1 MELYEI
7 RKALMSGKTIYDLP
21 LRVTYYARVSTG
33 KNEQKNSLINQDDY
47 YKNKILSIPKWTLV
61 QGYSDSGITGT
72 SIKKR
77 EDFNNMIQD
86 GMDDKYDLILT
97 KEVCRFARNTLDTLQ
112 FTRNLLA
119 RGKGIYFELDNINT
133 LEQEGELRLTLMA
146 SLAQDESRRISERVK
161 FGFNRAIEKGR
172 VLGSNV
178 IWGYEKD
185 NCKLKK
191 IDEEAEIVSR
201 IFELYST
208 GNIGIRRIGKKLAE
222 EGKLTR
228 KGDVFAYSTIKNILT
243 NPKYKGCY
251 CGKKTE
257 VIDFMSKERIEIPKE
272 EWITYKAEENIVPQ
286 IVNDDIWQK
295 CNEIMEKRSNKYTG
309 TGDRWNNQYQYSN
322 LLICTNDGKKFWR
335 RKHRPTAKEEFWIC
349 SEYAKNGLKNCNNHT
364 YIGTEELNSILS
376 EVFSELLEKK
386 SMILKEMLKANSRL
400 DKKDFKLE
408 KNIKILENAINEK
421 EKNKANLI
429 KLYTMNKITDDEFEK
444 IKNEYQDE
452 IMDYKSQLIQ
462 LKVNRDANE
471 TGKNQQKI
479 KKFFDFDTFEL
490 TKEFIHE
497 KIDRIYV
504 QGIEKNHVKLKINF
518 HLGLEMSEVDK
529 KSICLGL
536 IIYLTGTV
544 AKDKIETVKF
554 EMGKEPTD
562 VNIISEFD
570 ASEKQDGSI
579 IGYYTDKDNNGLYE
593 LTFVSEEVIYANESA
608 KSLFCNL
615 NNVKEFKF
623 YNFSTFKVKEFNYM
637 FYACFLVTDLDI
649 SSFDTSYAT
658 YINGMFCECRNLQT
672 IDLKNFDTSKVIDM
686 RDMFGDCYSL
696 SNINF
701 GEFDTSSVTDMWH
714 MFNGC
719 TNLEKLNLSG
729 FDTTNVTNMNCMF
742 YQCTSLTELDL
753 SFFDTK
759 NVTGMEYMFSKC
771 SNLKIIYVKELD
783 GSGNAGWSTA
793 SIKNSN
799 YMFLECEKIVGG
811 NGTTYNAEHIDATY
825 ARIDTDGA
833 PGYFTKKGQKPSEDV
848 PTEPY
853 LPTGFTKVEGTS
865 LANGY
870 TIQDSTGNQYV
881 WVEVPKTS
889 EVYPTAGL
897 NITGFSNDEY
907 AKIETDLHTYTKDY
921 RKSGWEDE
929 YYSDEATGL
938 TSEKYTAL
946 KQKML
951 KSVYKNGGFYVG
963 KYETGIESAPKTEGN
978 PNSEPTENPVIKQ
991 NAYPYNN
998 VTCSQAQ
1005 TLASKMESGN
1015 YTSSLMFGVQWDLV
1029 LKYLETKGTAQA
1041 DLKTNSTNWGNY
1053 CDNLW
1058 EITNKNSKY
1067 AIYTNY
1073 KLGDWTSGAYG
1084 KKDSNK
1090 SVLLSTGASETFS
1103 KQGIY
1108 DLAGN
1113 VWEWTLEYTANSSY
1127 PCAIRGGSYN
1137 NDGSIFPAA
1146 SRNNGDTTFYND
1158 GFGFRLS
1165 LY

>member
-1 MELYEI
+1 MKFAKRKNMTLLFLLFMSMILMGIGYASIQSVTGEI
-7 RKALMSGKTIYDLP
+7 
-21 LRVTYYARVSTG
+21 TG
-33 KNEQKNSLINQDDY
+33 KASSKMQNGVFITNVEYVSDVDA
-47 YKNKILSIPKWTLV
+47 NK
-61 QGYSDSGITGT
+61 DS
-72 SIKKR
+72 S
-77 EDFNNMIQD
+77 
-86 GMDDKYDLILT
+86 
-97 KEVCRFARNTLDTLQ
+97 
-112 FTRNLLA
+112 
-119 RGKGIYFELDNINT
+119 
-133 LEQEGELRLTLMA
+133 
-146 SLAQDESRRISERVK
+146 
-161 FGFNRAIEKGR
+161 
-172 VLGSNV
+172 
-178 IWGYEKD
+178 
-185 NCKLKK
+185 K
-191 IDEEAEIVSR
+191 I
-201 IFELYST
+201 ELYSGTMMKSTVKLSSTNINSQIKYKVTVYNNSEERQPFT
-208 GNIGIRRIGKKLAE
+208 GVRHGDEYYDNNDIIFEVNGFKPGQTIEPKETKDIIITFKYKNNIPENTVLKSYLNFKMSNPNRMVIAE
-222 EGKLTR
+222 EG
-228 KGDVFAYSTIKNILT
+228 DASTN
-243 NPKYKGCY
+243 
-251 CGKKTE
+251 
-257 VIDFMSKERIEIPKE
+257 
-272 EWITYKAEENIVPQ
+272 
-286 IVNDDIWQK
+286 
-295 CNEIMEKRSNKYTG
+295 
-309 TGDRWNNQYQYSN
+309 
-322 LLICTNDGKKFWR
+322 
-335 RKHRPTAKEEFWIC
+335 
-349 SEYAKNGLKNCNNHT
+349 
-364 YIGTEELNSILS
+364 
-376 EVFSELLEKK
+376 
-386 SMILKEMLKANSRL
+386 
-400 DKKDFKLE
+400 
-408 KNIKILENAINEK
+408 
-421 EKNKANLI
+421 
-429 KLYTMNKITDDEFEK
+429 
-444 IKNEYQDE
+444 
-452 IMDYKSQLIQ
+452 
-462 LKVNRDANE
+462 
-471 TGKNQQKI
+471 
-479 KKFFDFDTFEL
+479 
-490 TKEFIHE
+490 
-497 KIDRIYV
+497 
-504 QGIEKNHVKLKINF
+504 
-518 HLGLEMSEVDK
+518 
-529 KSICLGL
+529 
-536 IIYLTGTV
+536 YLTGTV

-562 VNIISEFD
+562 VNIISKFD

-593 LTFVSEEVIYANESA
+593 LTFVSEEVIYANENA
-608 KSLFCNL
+608 KDLFWKL

-623 YNFSTFKVKEFNYM
+623 YNFSTFKVKKFNYM

-649 SSFDTSYAT
+649 SSFDTSCAT
-658 YINGMFCECRNLQT
+658 EIIGMFCGCRNLKT
-672 IDLKNFDTSKVIDM
+672 IDLKNFETSNVMDM
-686 RDMFGDCYSL
+686 NDMFGNCHSL

-701 GEFDTSSVTDMWH
+701 GEFDTSSVTNMWH
-714 MFNGC
+714 MFCSCG
-719 TNLEKLNLSG
+719 NLEKLNLSG
-729 FDTTNVTNMNCMF
+729 FDTKNVQSMQSMFDGCSSLKQLNILNFDTANVNNMNYMF

-753 SFFDTK
+753 SSFDTK
-759 NVTGMEYMFSKC
+759 NVTNMKGMFSNC
-771 SNLKIIYVKELD
+771 SNLKTIYVKELD

-799 YMFLECEKIVGG
+799 DMFLECEKIVGG

-865 LANGY
+865 LSNGY

-881 WVEVPKTS
+881 WIEVPKTS

-897 NITGFSNDEY
+897 NIKDFTTEEY
-907 AKIETDLHTYTKDY
+907 TAIETDLHTYTNDY
-921 RKSGWEDE
+921 RNGTSYKDE
-929 YYSDEATGL
+929 YYSDAATGL
-938 TSEKYTAL
+938 TSGEYTDL

-951 KSVYKNGGFYVG
+951 KSVYQNGGFYVA
-963 KYETGIESAPKTEGN
+963 KYETGIEDAPKTSG
-978 PNSEPTENPVIKQ
+978 SSSTAPTEMPVIKQ

-1005 TLASKMESGN
+1005 TLANSMESGN

>member
-1 MELYEI
+1 MKFAKRKNMTLLFLLFMSMILMGIGYASIQSVTGEI
-7 RKALMSGKTIYDLP
+7 
-21 LRVTYYARVSTG
+21 TG
-33 KNEQKNSLINQDDY
+33 KASSK
-47 YKNKILSIPKWTLV
+47 
-61 QGYSDSGITGT
+61 
-72 SIKKR
+72 
-77 EDFNNMIQD
+77 MQD
-86 GMDDKYDLILT
+86 GVFIT
-97 KEVCRFARNTLDTLQ
+97 
-112 FTRNLLA
+112 
-119 RGKGIYFELDNINT
+119 
-133 LEQEGELRLTLMA
+133 
-146 SLAQDESRRISERVK
+146 
-161 FGFNRAIEKGR
+161 
-172 VLGSNV
+172 NV
-178 IWGYEKD
+178 EYVSDVDANKD
-185 NCKLKK
+185 SSK
-191 IDEEAEIVSR
+191 I
-201 IFELYST
+201 ELYSGT
-208 GNIGIRRIGKKLAE
+208 MMKSTVKLSSTNINSQI
-222 EGKLTR
+222 
-228 KGDVFAYSTIKNILT
+228 
-243 NPKYKGCY
+243 KYKVTVYNNSEERQPFTGVRHGDEY
-251 CGKKTE
+251 YDNNDIIFE
-257 VIDFMSKERIEIPKE
+257 VNGFKPGQTIEPKE
-272 EWITYKAEENIVPQ
+272 TKDIIITFKYKNNIPENTVLKSYL
-286 IVNDDIWQK
+286 NFK
-295 CNEIMEKRSNKYTG
+295 MSNPNRMVTADG
-309 TGDRWNNQYQYSN
+309 GDAS
-322 LLICTNDGKKFWR
+322 TN
-335 RKHRPTAKEEFWIC
+335 
-349 SEYAKNGLKNCNNHT
+349 
-364 YIGTEELNSILS
+364 
-376 EVFSELLEKK
+376 
-386 SMILKEMLKANSRL
+386 
-400 DKKDFKLE
+400 
-408 KNIKILENAINEK
+408 
-421 EKNKANLI
+421 
-429 KLYTMNKITDDEFEK
+429 
-444 IKNEYQDE
+444 
-452 IMDYKSQLIQ
+452 
-462 LKVNRDANE
+462 
-471 TGKNQQKI
+471 
-479 KKFFDFDTFEL
+479 
-490 TKEFIHE
+490 
-497 KIDRIYV
+497 
-504 QGIEKNHVKLKINF
+504 
-518 HLGLEMSEVDK
+518 
-529 KSICLGL
+529 
-536 IIYLTGTV
+536 YLTGTV

-608 KSLFCNL
+608 KLLFWNL

-729 FDTTNVTNMNCMF
+729 FDTTNVTNMKCMF
-742 YQCTSLTELDL
+742 YHCTSLTELDL

-759 NVTGMEYMFSKC
+759 NVTDMEYMFSNC

-865 LANGY
+865 LSNGY

-907 AKIETDLHTYTKDY
+907 AKIETDLHTYTNDY
-921 RKSGWEDE
+921 RDGTSYKDE
-929 YYSDEATGL
+929 YYSDAVTGL
-938 TSEKYTAL
+938 TSAQYIEL

-951 KSVYKNGGFYVG
+951 KSVYQNGGFYVG
-963 KYETGIESAPKTEGN
+963 KYETGIEDSPKKSYT
-978 PNSEPTENPVIKQ
+978 SELTQTPVIKQ
-991 NAYPYNN
+991 NAYPYNY

-1005 TLASKMESGN
+1005 TLANSMESGSH
-1015 YTSSLMFGVQWDLV
+1015 TSSLMFGVQWDLV

-1041 DLKTNSTNWGNY
+1041 DLKTDSTNWGNY
-1053 CDNLW
+1053 KNNLW
-1058 EITNKNSKY
+1058 EITNANLKY
-1067 AIYTNY
+1067 STNY
-1073 KLGDWTSGAYG
+1073 GSEWTNGAYG

-1108 DLAGN
+1108 DIAGN
-1113 VWEWTLEYTANSSY
+1113 VWEWTLEYTSDTSN
-1127 PCAIRGGSYN
+1127 PCASRGSSCSHHGGNSPARCR
-1137 NDGSIFPAA
+1137 DGNSTG
-1146 SRNNGDTTFYND
+1146 RYRYGV
-1158 GFGFRLS
+1158 GFRVA

>member
-1 MELYEI
+1 MKFAKRKNMTLLFLLFMSMILMGIGYASIQSVTGEI
-7 RKALMSGKTIYDLP
+7 
-21 LRVTYYARVSTG
+21 TG
-33 KNEQKNSLINQDDY
+33 KASSK
-47 YKNKILSIPKWTLV
+47 
-61 QGYSDSGITGT
+61 
-72 SIKKR
+72 
-77 EDFNNMIQD
+77 MQD
-86 GMDDKYDLILT
+86 GVFIT
-97 KEVCRFARNTLDTLQ
+97 
-112 FTRNLLA
+112 
-119 RGKGIYFELDNINT
+119 
-133 LEQEGELRLTLMA
+133 
-146 SLAQDESRRISERVK
+146 
-161 FGFNRAIEKGR
+161 
-172 VLGSNV
+172 NV
-178 IWGYEKD
+178 EYVSDVDANKD
-185 NCKLKK
+185 SSK
-191 IDEEAEIVSR
+191 I
-201 IFELYST
+201 ELYSGT
-208 GNIGIRRIGKKLAE
+208 MMKSTVKLSSTNINSQI
-222 EGKLTR
+222 
-228 KGDVFAYSTIKNILT
+228 
-243 NPKYKGCY
+243 KYKVTVYNNSEERQPFTGVRHGDEY
-251 CGKKTE
+251 YDNNDIIFE
-257 VIDFMSKERIEIPKE
+257 VNGFKPGQTIEPKE
-272 EWITYKAEENIVPQ
+272 TKDIIITFKYKNNIPENTVLKSYL
-286 IVNDDIWQK
+286 NFK
-295 CNEIMEKRSNKYTG
+295 MSNPNRMVTADG
-309 TGDRWNNQYQYSN
+309 GDAS
-322 LLICTNDGKKFWR
+322 TN
-335 RKHRPTAKEEFWIC
+335 
-349 SEYAKNGLKNCNNHT
+349 
-364 YIGTEELNSILS
+364 
-376 EVFSELLEKK
+376 
-386 SMILKEMLKANSRL
+386 
-400 DKKDFKLE
+400 
-408 KNIKILENAINEK
+408 
-421 EKNKANLI
+421 
-429 KLYTMNKITDDEFEK
+429 
-444 IKNEYQDE
+444 
-452 IMDYKSQLIQ
+452 
-462 LKVNRDANE
+462 
-471 TGKNQQKI
+471 
-479 KKFFDFDTFEL
+479 
-490 TKEFIHE
+490 
-497 KIDRIYV
+497 
-504 QGIEKNHVKLKINF
+504 
-518 HLGLEMSEVDK
+518 
-529 KSICLGL
+529 
-536 IIYLTGTV
+536 YLTGTV

-593 LTFVSEEVIYANESA
+593 LTFMSEEVIYANESA
-608 KSLFCNL
+608 EGLFGNL

-729 FDTTNVTNMNCMF
+729 FDTTNVTNMKCMF

-759 NVTGMEYMFSKC
+759 NVTDMEYMFSKC

-907 AKIETDLHTYTKDY
+907 AKIETDLHTYTNDY
-921 RKSGWEDE
+921 RDGTSYKDE
-929 YYSDEATGL
+929 YYSDAVTGL
-938 TSEKYTAL
+938 TSAQYIEL

-951 KSVYKNGGFYVG
+951 KSVYQNGGFYVG
-963 KYETGIESAPKTEGN
+963 KYETGIEDAPKTSG
-978 PNSEPTENPVIKQ
+978 SSSTAPTEMPVIKQ

-1005 TLASKMESGN
+1005 TLASNMESGN

-1053 CDNLW
+1053 YNNSW
-1058 EITNKNSKY
+1058 NITNENSKY
-1067 AIYTNY
+1067 APNG
-1073 KLGDWTSGAYG
+1073 LGWTSGAYG

-1113 VWEWTLEYTANSSY
+1113 VWEWTLEYTASSSF
-1127 PCAIRGGSYN
+1127 PCATRGGVYDYN
-1137 NDGSIFPAA
+1137 GSNYPAA
-1146 SRNNGDTTFYND
+1146 YRNDNGTAYCNIYI
-1158 GFGFRLS
+1158 GFRLS

>member
-1 MELYEI
+1 MKFAKRKNMTLLFLLFMSMILMGIGYASIQSVTGEI
-7 RKALMSGKTIYDLP
+7 
-21 LRVTYYARVSTG
+21 TG
-33 KNEQKNSLINQDDY
+33 KASSK
-47 YKNKILSIPKWTLV
+47 
-61 QGYSDSGITGT
+61 
-72 SIKKR
+72 
-77 EDFNNMIQD
+77 MQD
-86 GMDDKYDLILT
+86 GVFIT
-97 KEVCRFARNTLDTLQ
+97 
-112 FTRNLLA
+112 
-119 RGKGIYFELDNINT
+119 
-133 LEQEGELRLTLMA
+133 
-146 SLAQDESRRISERVK
+146 
-161 FGFNRAIEKGR
+161 
-172 VLGSNV
+172 NV
-178 IWGYEKD
+178 EYVSDVDANKD
-185 NCKLKK
+185 SSK
-191 IDEEAEIVSR
+191 I
-201 IFELYST
+201 ELYSGT
-208 GNIGIRRIGKKLAE
+208 MMKSTVKLSSTNINSQI
-222 EGKLTR
+222 
-228 KGDVFAYSTIKNILT
+228 
-243 NPKYKGCY
+243 KYKVTVYNNSEERQPFTGVRHGDEY
-251 CGKKTE
+251 YDNNDIIFE
-257 VIDFMSKERIEIPKE
+257 VNGFKPGQTIEPKE
-272 EWITYKAEENIVPQ
+272 TKDIIITFKYKNNIPENTVLKSYL
-286 IVNDDIWQK
+286 NFK
-295 CNEIMEKRSNKYTG
+295 MSNPNRMVTADG
-309 TGDRWNNQYQYSN
+309 GDAS
-322 LLICTNDGKKFWR
+322 TN
-335 RKHRPTAKEEFWIC
+335 
-349 SEYAKNGLKNCNNHT
+349 
-364 YIGTEELNSILS
+364 
-376 EVFSELLEKK
+376 
-386 SMILKEMLKANSRL
+386 
-400 DKKDFKLE
+400 
-408 KNIKILENAINEK
+408 
-421 EKNKANLI
+421 
-429 KLYTMNKITDDEFEK
+429 
-444 IKNEYQDE
+444 
-452 IMDYKSQLIQ
+452 
-462 LKVNRDANE
+462 
-471 TGKNQQKI
+471 
-479 KKFFDFDTFEL
+479 
-490 TKEFIHE
+490 
-497 KIDRIYV
+497 
-504 QGIEKNHVKLKINF
+504 
-518 HLGLEMSEVDK
+518 
-529 KSICLGL
+529 
-536 IIYLTGTV
+536 YLTGTV

-593 LTFVSEEVIYANESA
+593 LTFMSEEVIYANESA
-608 KSLFCNL
+608 EGLFGNL

-672 IDLKNFDTSKVIDM
+672 IDLKNFDTSKVINM

-729 FDTTNVTNMNCMF
+729 FDTTNVTNMKCMF

-759 NVTGMEYMFSKC
+759 NVTDMEYMFSKC

-907 AKIETDLHTYTKDY
+907 AKIETDLHTYTNDY
-921 RKSGWEDE
+921 RDGTSYKDE
-929 YYSDEATGL
+929 YYSDAVTGL
-938 TSEKYTAL
+938 TSAQYIEL

-951 KSVYKNGGFYVG
+951 KSVYQNGGFYVG
-963 KYETGIESAPKTEGN
+963 KYETGIEDAPKTSG
-978 PNSEPTENPVIKQ
+978 SSSTAPTEMPVIKQ

-1005 TLASKMESGN
+1005 TLASNMESGN

-1041 DLKTNSTNWGNY
+1041 DLKTDSASIGNY
-1053 CDNLW
+1053 YDNLW
-1058 EITNKNSKY
+1058 EITNENSKY
-1067 AIYTNY
+1067 APN
-1073 KLGDWTSGAYG
+1073 GSGWTSGARG
-1084 KKDSNK
+1084 KKESK
-1090 SVLLSTGASETFS
+1090 TGILLSTGASETFS

-1113 VWEWTLEYTANSSY
+1113 VWEWTLEYTSDTSN
-1127 PCAIRGGSYN
+1127 PCASRGSSCSHHGGNSPARCR
-1137 NDGSIFPAA
+1137 DGNSTG
-1146 SRNNGDTTFYND
+1146 RYRYGV
-1158 GFGFRLS
+1158 GFRVA

>member
-1 MELYEI
+1 MKFAKRKNMTLLFLLFMSMILMGIGYASIQSVTGEI
-7 RKALMSGKTIYDLP
+7 
-21 LRVTYYARVSTG
+21 TG
-33 KNEQKNSLINQDDY
+33 KASSK
-47 YKNKILSIPKWTLV
+47 
-61 QGYSDSGITGT
+61 
-72 SIKKR
+72 
-77 EDFNNMIQD
+77 MQD
-86 GMDDKYDLILT
+86 GVFIT
-97 KEVCRFARNTLDTLQ
+97 
-112 FTRNLLA
+112 
-119 RGKGIYFELDNINT
+119 
-133 LEQEGELRLTLMA
+133 
-146 SLAQDESRRISERVK
+146 
-161 FGFNRAIEKGR
+161 
-172 VLGSNV
+172 NV
-178 IWGYEKD
+178 EYVSDVDANKD
-185 NCKLKK
+185 SSK
-191 IDEEAEIVSR
+191 I
-201 IFELYST
+201 ELYSGT
-208 GNIGIRRIGKKLAE
+208 MMKSTVKLSSTNINSQI
-222 EGKLTR
+222 
-228 KGDVFAYSTIKNILT
+228 
-243 NPKYKGCY
+243 KYKVTVYNNSEERQPFTGVRHGDEY
-251 CGKKTE
+251 YDNNDIIFE
-257 VIDFMSKERIEIPKE
+257 VNGFKPGQTIEPKE
-272 EWITYKAEENIVPQ
+272 TKDIIITFKYKNNIPENTVLKSYL
-286 IVNDDIWQK
+286 NFK
-295 CNEIMEKRSNKYTG
+295 MSNPNRMVTADG
-309 TGDRWNNQYQYSN
+309 GDAS
-322 LLICTNDGKKFWR
+322 TN
-335 RKHRPTAKEEFWIC
+335 
-349 SEYAKNGLKNCNNHT
+349 
-364 YIGTEELNSILS
+364 
-376 EVFSELLEKK
+376 
-386 SMILKEMLKANSRL
+386 
-400 DKKDFKLE
+400 
-408 KNIKILENAINEK
+408 
-421 EKNKANLI
+421 
-429 KLYTMNKITDDEFEK
+429 
-444 IKNEYQDE
+444 
-452 IMDYKSQLIQ
+452 
-462 LKVNRDANE
+462 
-471 TGKNQQKI
+471 
-479 KKFFDFDTFEL
+479 
-490 TKEFIHE
+490 
-497 KIDRIYV
+497 
-504 QGIEKNHVKLKINF
+504 
-518 HLGLEMSEVDK
+518 
-529 KSICLGL
+529 
-536 IIYLTGTV
+536 YLTGTV

-608 KSLFCNL
+608 KLLFWNL

-729 FDTTNVTNMNCMF
+729 FDTTNVTNMKCMF
-742 YQCTSLTELDL
+742 YHCTSLTELDL

-759 NVTGMEYMFSKC
+759 NVTDMEYMFSKC

-865 LANGY
+865 LSNGY

-907 AKIETDLHTYTKDY
+907 AKIETDLHTYTNDY
-921 RKSGWEDE
+921 RDGTSYKDE
-929 YYSDEATGL
+929 YYSDAVTGL
-938 TSEKYTAL
+938 TSAQYIEL

-951 KSVYKNGGFYVG
+951 KSVYQNGGFYVG
-963 KYETGIESAPKTEGN
+963 KYETGIEDSPKKSYT
-978 PNSEPTENPVIKQ
+978 SELTQTPVIKQ
-991 NAYPYNN
+991 NAYPYNY

-1005 TLASKMESGN
+1005 TLANSMESGSH
-1015 YTSSLMFGVQWDLV
+1015 TSSLMFGVQWDLV

-1041 DLKTNSTNWGNY
+1041 DLKTDSTSIGNY
-1053 CDNLW
+1053 YDNLW
-1058 EITNKNSKY
+1058 EITNENSKY
-1067 AIYTNY
+1067 APN
-1073 KLGDWTSGAYG
+1073 GSGWTSGAYG

-1108 DLAGN
+1108 DIAGN
-1113 VWEWTLEYTANSSY
+1113 VWEWTLEYTSDTSN
-1127 PCAIRGGSYN
+1127 PCASRGSSCSHHGGNSPARCR
-1137 NDGSIFPAA
+1137 DGNSTG
-1146 SRNNGDTTFYND
+1146 RYRYGV
-1158 GFGFRLS
+1158 GFRVA

>member
-1 MELYEI
+1 MKFAKRKNMTLLFLLFMSMILMGIGYASIQSVTGEI
-7 RKALMSGKTIYDLP
+7 
-21 LRVTYYARVSTG
+21 TG
-33 KNEQKNSLINQDDY
+33 KASSK
-47 YKNKILSIPKWTLV
+47 
-61 QGYSDSGITGT
+61 
-72 SIKKR
+72 
-77 EDFNNMIQD
+77 MQD
-86 GMDDKYDLILT
+86 GVFIT
-97 KEVCRFARNTLDTLQ
+97 
-112 FTRNLLA
+112 
-119 RGKGIYFELDNINT
+119 
-133 LEQEGELRLTLMA
+133 
-146 SLAQDESRRISERVK
+146 
-161 FGFNRAIEKGR
+161 
-172 VLGSNV
+172 NV
-178 IWGYEKD
+178 EYVSDVDANKD
-185 NCKLKK
+185 SSK
-191 IDEEAEIVSR
+191 I
-201 IFELYST
+201 ELYSGT
-208 GNIGIRRIGKKLAE
+208 MMKSTVKLSSTNINSQI
-222 EGKLTR
+222 
-228 KGDVFAYSTIKNILT
+228 
-243 NPKYKGCY
+243 KYKVTVYNNSEERQPFTGVRHGDEY
-251 CGKKTE
+251 YDNNDIIFE
-257 VIDFMSKERIEIPKE
+257 VNGFKPGQTIEPKE
-272 EWITYKAEENIVPQ
+272 TKDIIITFKYKNNIPENTVLKSYL
-286 IVNDDIWQK
+286 NFK
-295 CNEIMEKRSNKYTG
+295 MSNPNRMVTADYW
-309 TGDRWNNQYQYSN
+309 DAS
-322 LLICTNDGKKFWR
+322 TN
-335 RKHRPTAKEEFWIC
+335 
-349 SEYAKNGLKNCNNHT
+349 
-364 YIGTEELNSILS
+364 
-376 EVFSELLEKK
+376 
-386 SMILKEMLKANSRL
+386 
-400 DKKDFKLE
+400 
-408 KNIKILENAINEK
+408 
-421 EKNKANLI
+421 
-429 KLYTMNKITDDEFEK
+429 
-444 IKNEYQDE
+444 
-452 IMDYKSQLIQ
+452 
-462 LKVNRDANE
+462 
-471 TGKNQQKI
+471 
-479 KKFFDFDTFEL
+479 
-490 TKEFIHE
+490 
-497 KIDRIYV
+497 
-504 QGIEKNHVKLKINF
+504 
-518 HLGLEMSEVDK
+518 
-529 KSICLGL
+529 
-536 IIYLTGTV
+536 YLTGTV
-544 AKDKIETVKF
+544 TKDKIETVKF

-562 VNIISEFD
+562 VNIISKFD

-759 NVTGMEYMFSKC
+759 NVTDMEYMFSKC

-907 AKIETDLHTYTKDY
+907 AKIETDLHTYTNDY
-921 RKSGWEDE
+921 RDGTSYKDE
-929 YYSDEATGL
+929 YYSDAVTGL
-938 TSEKYTAL
+938 TSAQYIEL

-951 KSVYKNGGFYVG
+951 KSVYQNGGFYVG
-963 KYETGIESAPKTEGN
+963 KYETGIEDAPKTSG
-978 PNSEPTENPVIKQ
+978 SSSTAPTEMPVIKQ

-1005 TLASKMESGN
+1005 TLASNMESGN

-1041 DLKTNSTNWGNY
+1041 DLKTDSASIGNY
-1053 CDNLW
+1053 YDNLW
-1058 EITNKNSKY
+1058 EITNENSKY
-1067 AIYTNY
+1067 APN
-1073 KLGDWTSGAYG
+1073 GSGWTSGARG
-1084 KKDSNK
+1084 KKELNTSI
-1090 SVLLSTGASETFS
+1090 LLSTGASETFS

-1108 DLAGN
+1108 DIAGN
-1113 VWEWTLEYTANSSY
+1113 VSEWTLEYTSNSYY
-1127 PCAIRGGSYN
+1127 PCANRGGVYS
-1137 NDGSIFPAA
+1137 
-1146 SRNNGDTTFYND
+1146 NNGDVYPAADRDNGTTTFY
-1158 GFGFRLS
+1158 GTIIGFRVS
-1165 LY
+1165 LF

>member
-1 MELYEI
+1 MKFAKRKNMTLLFLLFMSMILMGIGYASIQSVTGEI
-7 RKALMSGKTIYDLP
+7 
-21 LRVTYYARVSTG
+21 TG
-33 KNEQKNSLINQDDY
+33 KASSK
-47 YKNKILSIPKWTLV
+47 
-61 QGYSDSGITGT
+61 
-72 SIKKR
+72 
-77 EDFNNMIQD
+77 MQD
-86 GMDDKYDLILT
+86 GVFIT
-97 KEVCRFARNTLDTLQ
+97 
-112 FTRNLLA
+112 
-119 RGKGIYFELDNINT
+119 
-133 LEQEGELRLTLMA
+133 
-146 SLAQDESRRISERVK
+146 
-161 FGFNRAIEKGR
+161 
-172 VLGSNV
+172 NV
-178 IWGYEKD
+178 EYVSDVDANKD
-185 NCKLKK
+185 SSK
-191 IDEEAEIVSR
+191 I
-201 IFELYST
+201 ELYSGT
-208 GNIGIRRIGKKLAE
+208 MMKSTVKLSSTNINSQI
-222 EGKLTR
+222 
-228 KGDVFAYSTIKNILT
+228 
-243 NPKYKGCY
+243 KYKVTVYNNSEERQPFTGVRHGDEY
-251 CGKKTE
+251 YDNNDIIFE
-257 VIDFMSKERIEIPKE
+257 VNGFKPGQTIEPKE
-272 EWITYKAEENIVPQ
+272 TKDIIITFKYKNNIPENTVLKSYL
-286 IVNDDIWQK
+286 NFK
-295 CNEIMEKRSNKYTG
+295 MSNPNRMVTADG
-309 TGDRWNNQYQYSN
+309 GDAS
-322 LLICTNDGKKFWR
+322 TN
-335 RKHRPTAKEEFWIC
+335 
-349 SEYAKNGLKNCNNHT
+349 
-364 YIGTEELNSILS
+364 
-376 EVFSELLEKK
+376 
-386 SMILKEMLKANSRL
+386 
-400 DKKDFKLE
+400 
-408 KNIKILENAINEK
+408 
-421 EKNKANLI
+421 
-429 KLYTMNKITDDEFEK
+429 
-444 IKNEYQDE
+444 
-452 IMDYKSQLIQ
+452 
-462 LKVNRDANE
+462 
-471 TGKNQQKI
+471 
-479 KKFFDFDTFEL
+479 
-490 TKEFIHE
+490 
-497 KIDRIYV
+497 
-504 QGIEKNHVKLKINF
+504 
-518 HLGLEMSEVDK
+518 
-529 KSICLGL
+529 
-536 IIYLTGTV
+536 YLTGTV

-759 NVTGMEYMFSKC
+759 NVTYMEYMFSKC

-907 AKIETDLHTYTKDY
+907 AKIETDLHTYTNDY
-921 RKSGWEDE
+921 RDGTSYKDE
-929 YYSDEATGL
+929 YYSDAVTGL
-938 TSEKYTAL
+938 TSAQYIEL

-951 KSVYKNGGFYVG
+951 KSVYQNGGFYVG
-963 KYETGIESAPKTEGN
+963 KYETGIEDAPKTSG
-978 PNSEPTENPVIKQ
+978 SSSTAPTEMPVIKQ

-1005 TLASKMESGN
+1005 TLASNMESGN

-1053 CDNLW
+1053 YNNSW
-1058 EITNKNSKY
+1058 NITNENSKY
-1067 AIYTNY
+1067 APNG
-1073 KLGDWTSGAYG
+1073 LGWTSGAYG

-1113 VWEWTLEYTANSSY
+1113 VWEWTLEYTASSSF
-1127 PCAIRGGSYN
+1127 PCAKRGGVYDYN
-1137 NDGSIFPAA
+1137 GSNYPAA
-1146 SRNNGDTTFYND
+1146 YRNDNGTAYCNIYI
-1158 GFGFRLS
+1158 GFRLS

>member
-1 MELYEI
+1 MKFAKRKNMTLLFLLFMSMILMGIGYASIQSVTGEI
-7 RKALMSGKTIYDLP
+7 
-21 LRVTYYARVSTG
+21 TG
-33 KNEQKNSLINQDDY
+33 KASSK
-47 YKNKILSIPKWTLV
+47 
-61 QGYSDSGITGT
+61 
-72 SIKKR
+72 
-77 EDFNNMIQD
+77 MQD
-86 GMDDKYDLILT
+86 GVFITNVEYVSDVDANKDSS
-97 KEVCRFARNTLDTLQ
+97 
-112 FTRNLLA
+112 
-119 RGKGIYFELDNINT
+119 NI
-133 LEQEGELRLTLMA
+133 
-146 SLAQDESRRISERVK
+146 
-161 FGFNRAIEKGR
+161 
-172 VLGSNV
+172 
-178 IWGYEKD
+178 
-185 NCKLKK
+185 
-191 IDEEAEIVSR
+191 
-201 IFELYST
+201 ELYSGT
-208 GNIGIRRIGKKLAE
+208 MMKSTVKLSSTNINSQI
-222 EGKLTR
+222 
-228 KGDVFAYSTIKNILT
+228 
-243 NPKYKGCY
+243 KYKVTVYNNSEERQPFTGVRHGDEY
-251 CGKKTE
+251 YDNNDIIFE
-257 VIDFMSKERIEIPKE
+257 VNGFKPGQTIEPKE
-272 EWITYKAEENIVPQ
+272 TKDIIITFKYKNNIPENTVLKSYL
-286 IVNDDIWQK
+286 NFK
-295 CNEIMEKRSNKYTG
+295 MSNPNRMVTADG
-309 TGDRWNNQYQYSN
+309 GDAS
-322 LLICTNDGKKFWR
+322 TN
-335 RKHRPTAKEEFWIC
+335 
-349 SEYAKNGLKNCNNHT
+349 
-364 YIGTEELNSILS
+364 
-376 EVFSELLEKK
+376 
-386 SMILKEMLKANSRL
+386 
-400 DKKDFKLE
+400 
-408 KNIKILENAINEK
+408 
-421 EKNKANLI
+421 
-429 KLYTMNKITDDEFEK
+429 
-444 IKNEYQDE
+444 
-452 IMDYKSQLIQ
+452 
-462 LKVNRDANE
+462 
-471 TGKNQQKI
+471 
-479 KKFFDFDTFEL
+479 
-490 TKEFIHE
+490 
-497 KIDRIYV
+497 
-504 QGIEKNHVKLKINF
+504 
-518 HLGLEMSEVDK
+518 
-529 KSICLGL
+529 
-536 IIYLTGTV
+536 YLTGTV

-608 KSLFCNL
+608 KLLFCNL

-938 TSEKYTAL
+938 TSAQYIEL

-951 KSVYKNGGFYVG
+951 KSVYQNGGFYVG
-963 KYETGIESAPKTEGN
+963 KYETGIEDAPKTSG
-978 PNSEPTENPVIKQ
+978 SSSTAPTEMPVIKQ

-1005 TLASKMESGN
+1005 TLASNMESGN

-1041 DLKTNSTNWGNY
+1041 DLKKDSKNWGNY
-1053 CDNLW
+1053 YDNLW
-1058 EITNKNSKY
+1058 EITNENSKY
-1067 AIYTNY
+1067 APN
-1073 KLGDWTSGAYG
+1073 GSGWTSGARG
-1084 KKDSNK
+1084 KKESK
-1090 SVLLSTGASETFS
+1090 TGILLSTGASETFS

-1113 VWEWTLEYTANSSY
+1113 VWEWTLEHATSYSSY
-1127 PCAIRGGSYN
+1127 PCARRGGSCN
-1137 NDGSIFPAA
+1137 LNGSDYPAA
-1146 SRNNGDTTFYND
+1146 YRSNGTTTSFNYNV
-1158 GFGFRLS
+1158 GFRVV

>member
-1 MELYEI
+1 MKFAKRKNMTLLFLLFMSMILMGIGYASIQSVTGEI
-7 RKALMSGKTIYDLP
+7 
-21 LRVTYYARVSTG
+21 TG
-33 KNEQKNSLINQDDY
+33 KASSK
-47 YKNKILSIPKWTLV
+47 
-61 QGYSDSGITGT
+61 
-72 SIKKR
+72 
-77 EDFNNMIQD
+77 MQD
-86 GMDDKYDLILT
+86 GVFIT
-97 KEVCRFARNTLDTLQ
+97 
-112 FTRNLLA
+112 
-119 RGKGIYFELDNINT
+119 
-133 LEQEGELRLTLMA
+133 
-146 SLAQDESRRISERVK
+146 
-161 FGFNRAIEKGR
+161 
-172 VLGSNV
+172 NV
-178 IWGYEKD
+178 EYVSDVDANKD
-185 NCKLKK
+185 SSK
-191 IDEEAEIVSR
+191 I
-201 IFELYST
+201 ELYSGT
-208 GNIGIRRIGKKLAE
+208 MMKSTVKLSSTNINSQI
-222 EGKLTR
+222 
-228 KGDVFAYSTIKNILT
+228 
-243 NPKYKGCY
+243 KYKVTVYNNSEERQPFTGVRHGDEY
-251 CGKKTE
+251 YDNNDIIFE
-257 VIDFMSKERIEIPKE
+257 VNGFKPGQTIEPKE
-272 EWITYKAEENIVPQ
+272 TKDIIITFKYKNNIPENTVLKSYL
-286 IVNDDIWQK
+286 NFK
-295 CNEIMEKRSNKYTG
+295 MSNPNRMVTADG
-309 TGDRWNNQYQYSN
+309 GDAS
-322 LLICTNDGKKFWR
+322 TN
-335 RKHRPTAKEEFWIC
+335 
-349 SEYAKNGLKNCNNHT
+349 
-364 YIGTEELNSILS
+364 
-376 EVFSELLEKK
+376 
-386 SMILKEMLKANSRL
+386 
-400 DKKDFKLE
+400 
-408 KNIKILENAINEK
+408 
-421 EKNKANLI
+421 
-429 KLYTMNKITDDEFEK
+429 
-444 IKNEYQDE
+444 
-452 IMDYKSQLIQ
+452 
-462 LKVNRDANE
+462 
-471 TGKNQQKI
+471 
-479 KKFFDFDTFEL
+479 
-490 TKEFIHE
+490 
-497 KIDRIYV
+497 
-504 QGIEKNHVKLKINF
+504 
-518 HLGLEMSEVDK
+518 
-529 KSICLGL
+529 
-536 IIYLTGTV
+536 YLTGTV

-608 KSLFCNL
+608 KLLFWNL

-759 NVTGMEYMFSKC
+759 NVTAMEYMFSKC

-907 AKIETDLHTYTKDY
+907 AKIETDLHTYTNDY
-921 RKSGWEDE
+921 RDGTSYKDE
-929 YYSDEATGL
+929 YYSDAVTGL
-938 TSEKYTAL
+938 TSAQYIEL

-951 KSVYKNGGFYVG
+951 KSVYQNGGFYVG
-963 KYETGIESAPKTEGN
+963 KYETGIEDSPKKSYT
-978 PNSEPTENPVIKQ
+978 SELTQTPVIKQ
-991 NAYPYNN
+991 NAYPYNY

-1005 TLASKMESGN
+1005 TLANSMESGSH
-1015 YTSSLMFGVQWDLV
+1015 TSSLMFGVQWDLV

-1041 DLKTNSTNWGNY
+1041 DLKTDSASIGNY
-1053 CDNLW
+1053 YDNLW
-1058 EITNKNSKY
+1058 EITNENSKY
-1067 AIYTNY
+1067 APN
-1073 KLGDWTSGAYG
+1073 GSGWTSGAYG

-1090 SVLLSTGASETFS
+1090 SVVLSTGASETFS

-1108 DLAGN
+1108 DIAGN
-1113 VWEWTLEYTANSSY
+1113 VWEWTLEYTARSSN
-1127 PCAIRGGSYN
+1127 PCAGRGGNCNY
-1137 NDGSIFPAA
+1137 DGSIVPAA
-1146 SRNNGDTTFYND
+1146 RRGNNVTTGYYGDI
-1158 GFGFRLS
+1158 GFRLS

>member
-1 MELYEI
+1 MKFAKRKNMTLLFLLFMSMILMGIGYASIQSVTGEI
-7 RKALMSGKTIYDLP
+7 
-21 LRVTYYARVSTG
+21 TG
-33 KNEQKNSLINQDDY
+33 KASSK
-47 YKNKILSIPKWTLV
+47 
-61 QGYSDSGITGT
+61 
-72 SIKKR
+72 
-77 EDFNNMIQD
+77 MQD
-86 GMDDKYDLILT
+86 GVFIT
-97 KEVCRFARNTLDTLQ
+97 
-112 FTRNLLA
+112 
-119 RGKGIYFELDNINT
+119 
-133 LEQEGELRLTLMA
+133 
-146 SLAQDESRRISERVK
+146 
-161 FGFNRAIEKGR
+161 
-172 VLGSNV
+172 NV
-178 IWGYEKD
+178 EYVSDVDANKD
-185 NCKLKK
+185 SSK
-191 IDEEAEIVSR
+191 I
-201 IFELYST
+201 ELYSGT
-208 GNIGIRRIGKKLAE
+208 MMKSTVKLSSTNINSQI
-222 EGKLTR
+222 
-228 KGDVFAYSTIKNILT
+228 
-243 NPKYKGCY
+243 KYKVTVYNNSEERQPFTGVRHGDEY
-251 CGKKTE
+251 YDNNDIIFE
-257 VIDFMSKERIEIPKE
+257 VNGFKPGQTIEPKE
-272 EWITYKAEENIVPQ
+272 TKDIIITFKYKNNIPENTVLKSYL
-286 IVNDDIWQK
+286 NFK
-295 CNEIMEKRSNKYTG
+295 MSNPNRMVTADG
-309 TGDRWNNQYQYSN
+309 GDAS
-322 LLICTNDGKKFWR
+322 TN
-335 RKHRPTAKEEFWIC
+335 
-349 SEYAKNGLKNCNNHT
+349 
-364 YIGTEELNSILS
+364 
-376 EVFSELLEKK
+376 
-386 SMILKEMLKANSRL
+386 
-400 DKKDFKLE
+400 
-408 KNIKILENAINEK
+408 
-421 EKNKANLI
+421 
-429 KLYTMNKITDDEFEK
+429 
-444 IKNEYQDE
+444 
-452 IMDYKSQLIQ
+452 
-462 LKVNRDANE
+462 
-471 TGKNQQKI
+471 
-479 KKFFDFDTFEL
+479 
-490 TKEFIHE
+490 
-497 KIDRIYV
+497 
-504 QGIEKNHVKLKINF
+504 
-518 HLGLEMSEVDK
+518 
-529 KSICLGL
+529 
-536 IIYLTGTV
+536 YLTGTV

-593 LTFVSEEVIYANESA
+593 LTFMSEEVIYANESA
-608 KSLFCNL
+608 EGLFGNL

-672 IDLKNFDTSKVIDM
+672 IDLKNFDTSKVINM

-729 FDTTNVTNMNCMF
+729 FDTTNVTNMKCMF

-759 NVTGMEYMFSKC
+759 NVTDMEYMFSKC

-907 AKIETDLHTYTKDY
+907 AKIETDLHTYTNDY
-921 RKSGWEDE
+921 RDGTSYKDE
-929 YYSDEATGL
+929 YYSDAVTGL
-938 TSEKYTAL
+938 TSAQYIEL

-951 KSVYKNGGFYVG
+951 KSVYQNGGFYVG
-963 KYETGIESAPKTEGN
+963 KYETGIEDAPKTSG
-978 PNSEPTENPVIKQ
+978 SSSTAPTEMPVIKQ

-1005 TLASKMESGN
+1005 TLASNMESGN

-1041 DLKTNSTNWGNY
+1041 DLKTDSASIGNY
-1053 CDNLW
+1053 YDNLW
-1058 EITNKNSKY
+1058 EITNENSKY
-1067 AIYTNY
+1067 APN
-1073 KLGDWTSGAYG
+1073 GSGWTSGAYG

-1113 VWEWTLEYTANSSY
+1113 VWEWTLEYTSDTSN
-1127 PCAIRGGSYN
+1127 PCASRGSSCSHHGGNSPARCR
-1137 NDGSIFPAA
+1137 DGNSTG
-1146 SRNNGDTTFYND
+1146 RYRYGV
-1158 GFGFRLS
+1158 GFRVA

>member
-1 MELYEI
+1 MKFAKRKNMTLLFLLFMSMILMGIGYASIQSVTGEI
-7 RKALMSGKTIYDLP
+7 
-21 LRVTYYARVSTG
+21 TG
-33 KNEQKNSLINQDDY
+33 KASSK
-47 YKNKILSIPKWTLV
+47 
-61 QGYSDSGITGT
+61 
-72 SIKKR
+72 
-77 EDFNNMIQD
+77 MQD
-86 GMDDKYDLILT
+86 GVFIT
-97 KEVCRFARNTLDTLQ
+97 
-112 FTRNLLA
+112 
-119 RGKGIYFELDNINT
+119 
-133 LEQEGELRLTLMA
+133 
-146 SLAQDESRRISERVK
+146 
-161 FGFNRAIEKGR
+161 
-172 VLGSNV
+172 NV
-178 IWGYEKD
+178 EYVSDVDANKD
-185 NCKLKK
+185 SSK
-191 IDEEAEIVSR
+191 I
-201 IFELYST
+201 ELYSGT
-208 GNIGIRRIGKKLAE
+208 MMKSTVKLSSTNINSQI
-222 EGKLTR
+222 
-228 KGDVFAYSTIKNILT
+228 
-243 NPKYKGCY
+243 KYKVTVYNNSEERQPFTGVRHGDEY
-251 CGKKTE
+251 YDNNDIIFE
-257 VIDFMSKERIEIPKE
+257 VNGFKPGQTIEPKE
-272 EWITYKAEENIVPQ
+272 TKDIIITFKYKNNIPENTVLKSYL
-286 IVNDDIWQK
+286 NFK
-295 CNEIMEKRSNKYTG
+295 MSNPNRMVTADG
-309 TGDRWNNQYQYSN
+309 GDAS
-322 LLICTNDGKKFWR
+322 TN
-335 RKHRPTAKEEFWIC
+335 
-349 SEYAKNGLKNCNNHT
+349 
-364 YIGTEELNSILS
+364 
-376 EVFSELLEKK
+376 
-386 SMILKEMLKANSRL
+386 
-400 DKKDFKLE
+400 
-408 KNIKILENAINEK
+408 
-421 EKNKANLI
+421 
-429 KLYTMNKITDDEFEK
+429 
-444 IKNEYQDE
+444 
-452 IMDYKSQLIQ
+452 
-462 LKVNRDANE
+462 
-471 TGKNQQKI
+471 
-479 KKFFDFDTFEL
+479 
-490 TKEFIHE
+490 
-497 KIDRIYV
+497 
-504 QGIEKNHVKLKINF
+504 
-518 HLGLEMSEVDK
+518 
-529 KSICLGL
+529 
-536 IIYLTGTV
+536 YLTGTV

-593 LTFVSEEVIYANESA
+593 LTFMSEEVIYANESA
-608 KSLFCNL
+608 EGLFGNL

-672 IDLKNFDTSKVIDM
+672 IDLKNFDTSKVINM

-729 FDTTNVTNMNCMF
+729 FDTTNVTNMKCMF

-759 NVTGMEYMFSKC
+759 NVTDMEYMFSKC

-907 AKIETDLHTYTKDY
+907 AKIETDLHTYTNDY
-921 RKSGWEDE
+921 RDGTSYKDE
-929 YYSDEATGL
+929 YYSDAVTGL
-938 TSEKYTAL
+938 TSAQYIEL

-951 KSVYKNGGFYVG
+951 KSVYQNGGFYVG
-963 KYETGIESAPKTEGN
+963 KYETGIEDAPKTSG
-978 PNSEPTENPVIKQ
+978 SSSTAPTEMPVIKQ

-1005 TLASKMESGN
+1005 TLASNMESGN

-1041 DLKTNSTNWGNY
+1041 DLKKDSKNWGNY
-1053 CDNLW
+1053 YDNLW
-1058 EITNKNSKY
+1058 EITNENSKY
-1067 AIYTNY
+1067 APN
-1073 KLGDWTSGAYG
+1073 GSGWTSGARG
-1084 KKDSNK
+1084 KKESK
-1090 SVLLSTGASETFS
+1090 TGILLSTGASETFS

-1113 VWEWTLEYTANSSY
+1113 VWEWTLEYTSDTSN
-1127 PCAIRGGSYN
+1127 PCASRGSSCSHHGGNSPARCR
-1137 NDGSIFPAA
+1137 DGNSTG
-1146 SRNNGDTTFYND
+1146 RYRYGV
-1158 GFGFRLS
+1158 GFRVA

>member
-1 MELYEI
+1 MKFAKRKNMTLLFLLFMSMILMGIGYASIQSVTGEI
-7 RKALMSGKTIYDLP
+7 
-21 LRVTYYARVSTG
+21 TG
-33 KNEQKNSLINQDDY
+33 KASSK
-47 YKNKILSIPKWTLV
+47 
-61 QGYSDSGITGT
+61 
-72 SIKKR
+72 
-77 EDFNNMIQD
+77 MQD
-86 GMDDKYDLILT
+86 GVFITNVEYVSDVDANKDSS
-97 KEVCRFARNTLDTLQ
+97 
-112 FTRNLLA
+112 
-119 RGKGIYFELDNINT
+119 NI
-133 LEQEGELRLTLMA
+133 
-146 SLAQDESRRISERVK
+146 
-161 FGFNRAIEKGR
+161 
-172 VLGSNV
+172 
-178 IWGYEKD
+178 
-185 NCKLKK
+185 
-191 IDEEAEIVSR
+191 
-201 IFELYST
+201 ELYSGT
-208 GNIGIRRIGKKLAE
+208 MMKSTVKLSSTNINSQI
-222 EGKLTR
+222 
-228 KGDVFAYSTIKNILT
+228 
-243 NPKYKGCY
+243 KYKVTVYNNSEERQPFTGVRHGDEY
-251 CGKKTE
+251 YDNNDIIFE
-257 VIDFMSKERIEIPKE
+257 VNGFKPGQTIEPKE
-272 EWITYKAEENIVPQ
+272 TKDIIITFKYKNNIPENTVLKSYL
-286 IVNDDIWQK
+286 NFK
-295 CNEIMEKRSNKYTG
+295 MSNPNRMVTADG
-309 TGDRWNNQYQYSN
+309 GDAS
-322 LLICTNDGKKFWR
+322 TN
-335 RKHRPTAKEEFWIC
+335 
-349 SEYAKNGLKNCNNHT
+349 
-364 YIGTEELNSILS
+364 
-376 EVFSELLEKK
+376 
-386 SMILKEMLKANSRL
+386 
-400 DKKDFKLE
+400 
-408 KNIKILENAINEK
+408 
-421 EKNKANLI
+421 
-429 KLYTMNKITDDEFEK
+429 
-444 IKNEYQDE
+444 
-452 IMDYKSQLIQ
+452 
-462 LKVNRDANE
+462 
-471 TGKNQQKI
+471 
-479 KKFFDFDTFEL
+479 
-490 TKEFIHE
+490 
-497 KIDRIYV
+497 
-504 QGIEKNHVKLKINF
+504 
-518 HLGLEMSEVDK
+518 
-529 KSICLGL
+529 
-536 IIYLTGTV
+536 YLTGTV

-938 TSEKYTAL
+938 TSGEYIAL

-951 KSVYKNGGFYVG
+951 KSVYQNGGFYIG
-963 KYETGIESAPKTEGN
+963 KYETGIEDAPRTSGS
-978 PNSEPTENPVIKQ
+978 PSIAPTEIPIIKQ
-991 NAYPYNN
+991 NAYPYNY

-1005 TLASKMESGN
+1005 TLANSMESGN

-1041 DLKTNSTNWGNY
+1041 ELKKDSTNWGNY
-1053 CDNLW
+1053 NNNLW
-1058 EITNKNSKY
+1058 NITNTDSKY
-1067 AIYTNY
+1067 APNGSGWI
-1073 KLGDWTSGAYG
+1073 SGAYG
-1084 KKDSNK
+1084 KKTSN
-1090 SVLLSTGASETFS
+1090 SNILLSTGASDTFS

-1108 DLAGN
+1108 DFGGN
-1113 VWEWTLEYTANSSY
+1113 VWEGTLEYATSYSEY
-1127 PCAIRGGSYN
+1127 PCAIRGGY
-1137 NDGSIFPAA
+1137 
-1146 SRNNGDTTFYND
+1146 YND
-1158 GFGFRLS
+1158 SGDYYSATYRYSISTILYNDNVGFRVS
-1165 LY
+1165 LF

>member
-1 MELYEI
+1 MKFAKRKNMTLLFLLFMSMILMGIGYASIQSVTGEI
-7 RKALMSGKTIYDLP
+7 
-21 LRVTYYARVSTG
+21 TG
-33 KNEQKNSLINQDDY
+33 KASSK
-47 YKNKILSIPKWTLV
+47 
-61 QGYSDSGITGT
+61 
-72 SIKKR
+72 
-77 EDFNNMIQD
+77 MQD
-86 GMDDKYDLILT
+86 GVFIT
-97 KEVCRFARNTLDTLQ
+97 
-112 FTRNLLA
+112 
-119 RGKGIYFELDNINT
+119 
-133 LEQEGELRLTLMA
+133 
-146 SLAQDESRRISERVK
+146 
-161 FGFNRAIEKGR
+161 
-172 VLGSNV
+172 NV
-178 IWGYEKD
+178 EYVSDVDANKD
-185 NCKLKK
+185 SSK
-191 IDEEAEIVSR
+191 I
-201 IFELYST
+201 ELYSGT
-208 GNIGIRRIGKKLAE
+208 MMKSTVKLSSTNINSQI
-222 EGKLTR
+222 
-228 KGDVFAYSTIKNILT
+228 
-243 NPKYKGCY
+243 KYKVTVYNNSEERQPFTGVRHGDEY
-251 CGKKTE
+251 YDNNDIIFE
-257 VIDFMSKERIEIPKE
+257 VNGFKPGQTIEPKE
-272 EWITYKAEENIVPQ
+272 TKDIIITFKYKNNIPENTVLKSYL
-286 IVNDDIWQK
+286 NFK
-295 CNEIMEKRSNKYTG
+295 MSNPNRMVTADYW
-309 TGDRWNNQYQYSN
+309 DAS
-322 LLICTNDGKKFWR
+322 TN
-335 RKHRPTAKEEFWIC
+335 
-349 SEYAKNGLKNCNNHT
+349 
-364 YIGTEELNSILS
+364 
-376 EVFSELLEKK
+376 
-386 SMILKEMLKANSRL
+386 
-400 DKKDFKLE
+400 
-408 KNIKILENAINEK
+408 
-421 EKNKANLI
+421 
-429 KLYTMNKITDDEFEK
+429 
-444 IKNEYQDE
+444 
-452 IMDYKSQLIQ
+452 
-462 LKVNRDANE
+462 
-471 TGKNQQKI
+471 
-479 KKFFDFDTFEL
+479 
-490 TKEFIHE
+490 
-497 KIDRIYV
+497 
-504 QGIEKNHVKLKINF
+504 
-518 HLGLEMSEVDK
+518 
-529 KSICLGL
+529 
-536 IIYLTGTV
+536 YLTGTV
-544 AKDKIETVKF
+544 TKDKIETVKF

-562 VNIISEFD
+562 VNIISKFD

-759 NVTGMEYMFSKC
+759 NVTDMEYMFSKC

-907 AKIETDLHTYTKDY
+907 AKIETDLHTYTNDY
-921 RKSGWEDE
+921 RDGTSYKDE
-929 YYSDEATGL
+929 YYSDAVTGL
-938 TSEKYTAL
+938 TSAQYIEL

-951 KSVYKNGGFYVG
+951 KSVYQNGGFYVG
-963 KYETGIESAPKTEGN
+963 KYETGIEDAPKTSG
-978 PNSEPTENPVIKQ
+978 SSSTAPTEMPVIKQ

-1005 TLASKMESGN
+1005 TLASNMESGN

-1041 DLKTNSTNWGNY
+1041 DLKTDSTNWGNY
-1053 CDNLW
+1053 KDNLW
-1058 EITNKNSKY
+1058 NITNANLKY
-1067 AIYTNY
+1067 STNY
-1073 KLGDWTSGAYG
+1073 GSEWTNGAYG

-1108 DLAGN
+1108 DIAGN
-1113 VWEWTLEYTANSSY
+1113 VWEWTLEYTARSSN
-1127 PCAIRGGSYN
+1127 PCAGRGGNCNY
-1137 NDGSIFPAA
+1137 DGSIVPAA
-1146 SRNNGDTTFYND
+1146 RRGNNVTTGYYGDI
-1158 GFGFRLS
+1158 GFRLS

>member
-1 MELYEI
+1 MKFAKRKNMTLLFLLFMSMILMGIGYASIQSVTGEI
-7 RKALMSGKTIYDLP
+7 
-21 LRVTYYARVSTG
+21 TG
-33 KNEQKNSLINQDDY
+33 KASSK
-47 YKNKILSIPKWTLV
+47 
-61 QGYSDSGITGT
+61 
-72 SIKKR
+72 
-77 EDFNNMIQD
+77 MQD
-86 GMDDKYDLILT
+86 GVFIT
-97 KEVCRFARNTLDTLQ
+97 
-112 FTRNLLA
+112 
-119 RGKGIYFELDNINT
+119 
-133 LEQEGELRLTLMA
+133 
-146 SLAQDESRRISERVK
+146 
-161 FGFNRAIEKGR
+161 
-172 VLGSNV
+172 NV
-178 IWGYEKD
+178 EYVSDVDANKD
-185 NCKLKK
+185 SSK
-191 IDEEAEIVSR
+191 I
-201 IFELYST
+201 ELYSGT
-208 GNIGIRRIGKKLAE
+208 MMKSTVKLSSTNINSQI
-222 EGKLTR
+222 
-228 KGDVFAYSTIKNILT
+228 
-243 NPKYKGCY
+243 KYKVTVYNNSEERQPFTGVRHGDEY
-251 CGKKTE
+251 YDNNDIIFE
-257 VIDFMSKERIEIPKE
+257 VNGFKPGQTIEPKE
-272 EWITYKAEENIVPQ
+272 TKDIIITFKYKNNIPENTVLKSYL
-286 IVNDDIWQK
+286 NFK
-295 CNEIMEKRSNKYTG
+295 MSNPNRMVTADG
-309 TGDRWNNQYQYSN
+309 GDAS
-322 LLICTNDGKKFWR
+322 TN
-335 RKHRPTAKEEFWIC
+335 
-349 SEYAKNGLKNCNNHT
+349 
-364 YIGTEELNSILS
+364 
-376 EVFSELLEKK
+376 
-386 SMILKEMLKANSRL
+386 
-400 DKKDFKLE
+400 
-408 KNIKILENAINEK
+408 
-421 EKNKANLI
+421 
-429 KLYTMNKITDDEFEK
+429 
-444 IKNEYQDE
+444 
-452 IMDYKSQLIQ
+452 
-462 LKVNRDANE
+462 
-471 TGKNQQKI
+471 
-479 KKFFDFDTFEL
+479 
-490 TKEFIHE
+490 
-497 KIDRIYV
+497 
-504 QGIEKNHVKLKINF
+504 
-518 HLGLEMSEVDK
+518 
-529 KSICLGL
+529 
-536 IIYLTGTV
+536 YLTGTV

-608 KSLFCNL
+608 KLLFWNL

-759 NVTGMEYMFSKC
+759 NVTAMEYMFSKC

-907 AKIETDLHTYTKDY
+907 AKIETDLHTYTNDY
-921 RKSGWEDE
+921 RDGTSYKDE
-929 YYSDEATGL
+929 YYSDAVTGL
-938 TSEKYTAL
+938 TSAQYIEL

-951 KSVYKNGGFYVG
+951 KSVYQNGGFYVG
-963 KYETGIESAPKTEGN
+963 KYETGIEDSPKKSYT
-978 PNSEPTENPVIKQ
+978 SELTQTPVIKQ
-991 NAYPYNN
+991 NAYPYNY

-1005 TLASKMESGN
+1005 TLANSMESGSH
-1015 YTSSLMFGVQWDLV
+1015 TSSLMFGVQWDLV

-1041 DLKTNSTNWGNY
+1041 DLKTDSTSIGNY
-1053 CDNLW
+1053 YDNLW
-1058 EITNKNSKY
+1058 EITNENSKY
-1067 AIYTNY
+1067 APN
-1073 KLGDWTSGAYG
+1073 GSGWTSGAYG

-1090 SVLLSTGASETFS
+1090 SVVLSTGASETFS

-1108 DLAGN
+1108 DIAGN
-1113 VWEWTLEYTANSSY
+1113 VWEWTLEYTARSSN
-1127 PCAIRGGSYN
+1127 PCAGRGGNCNY
-1137 NDGSIFPAA
+1137 DGSIVPAA
-1146 SRNNGDTTFYND
+1146 RRGNNVTTGYYGDI
-1158 GFGFRLS
+1158 GFRLS

>member
-1 MELYEI
+1 MKFAKRKNMTLLFLLFMSMILMGIGYASIQSVTGEI
-7 RKALMSGKTIYDLP
+7 
-21 LRVTYYARVSTG
+21 TG
-33 KNEQKNSLINQDDY
+33 KASSK
-47 YKNKILSIPKWTLV
+47 
-61 QGYSDSGITGT
+61 
-72 SIKKR
+72 
-77 EDFNNMIQD
+77 MQD
-86 GMDDKYDLILT
+86 GVFITNVEYVSDVDANKDSS
-97 KEVCRFARNTLDTLQ
+97 
-112 FTRNLLA
+112 
-119 RGKGIYFELDNINT
+119 NI
-133 LEQEGELRLTLMA
+133 
-146 SLAQDESRRISERVK
+146 
-161 FGFNRAIEKGR
+161 
-172 VLGSNV
+172 
-178 IWGYEKD
+178 
-185 NCKLKK
+185 
-191 IDEEAEIVSR
+191 
-201 IFELYST
+201 ELYSGT
-208 GNIGIRRIGKKLAE
+208 MMKSTVKLSSTNINSQI
-222 EGKLTR
+222 
-228 KGDVFAYSTIKNILT
+228 
-243 NPKYKGCY
+243 KYKVTVYNNSEERQPFTGVRHGDEY
-251 CGKKTE
+251 YDNNDIIFE
-257 VIDFMSKERIEIPKE
+257 VNGFKPGQTIEPKE
-272 EWITYKAEENIVPQ
+272 TKDIIITFKYKNNIPENTVLKSYL
-286 IVNDDIWQK
+286 NFK
-295 CNEIMEKRSNKYTG
+295 MSNPNRMVTADG
-309 TGDRWNNQYQYSN
+309 GDAS
-322 LLICTNDGKKFWR
+322 TN
-335 RKHRPTAKEEFWIC
+335 
-349 SEYAKNGLKNCNNHT
+349 
-364 YIGTEELNSILS
+364 
-376 EVFSELLEKK
+376 
-386 SMILKEMLKANSRL
+386 
-400 DKKDFKLE
+400 
-408 KNIKILENAINEK
+408 
-421 EKNKANLI
+421 
-429 KLYTMNKITDDEFEK
+429 
-444 IKNEYQDE
+444 
-452 IMDYKSQLIQ
+452 
-462 LKVNRDANE
+462 
-471 TGKNQQKI
+471 
-479 KKFFDFDTFEL
+479 
-490 TKEFIHE
+490 
-497 KIDRIYV
+497 
-504 QGIEKNHVKLKINF
+504 
-518 HLGLEMSEVDK
+518 
-529 KSICLGL
+529 
-536 IIYLTGTV
+536 YLTGTV

-729 FDTTNVTNMNCMF
+729 FDTTNVTNMKCMF

-759 NVTGMEYMFSKC
+759 NVTDMEYMFSKC

-907 AKIETDLHTYTKDY
+907 AKIETDLHTYTNDY
-921 RKSGWEDE
+921 RDGTSYKDE
-929 YYSDEATGL
+929 YYSDAVTGL
-938 TSEKYTAL
+938 TSAQYIEL

-951 KSVYKNGGFYVG
+951 KSVYQNGGFYVG
-963 KYETGIESAPKTEGN
+963 KYETGIEDSPKKSYT
-978 PNSEPTENPVIKQ
+978 SELTQTPVIKQ
-991 NAYPYNN
+991 NAYPYNY

-1005 TLASKMESGN
+1005 TLANSMESGSH
-1015 YTSSLMFGVQWDLV
+1015 TSSLMFGVQWDLV

-1041 DLKTNSTNWGNY
+1041 DLKTDSTSIGNY
-1053 CDNLW
+1053 YDNLW
-1058 EITNKNSKY
+1058 EITNENSKY
-1067 AIYTNY
+1067 APN
-1073 KLGDWTSGAYG
+1073 GSRWTSGARG
-1084 KKDSNK
+1084 KKESNEI
-1090 SVLLSTGASETFS
+1090 VLLSTGASETFS

-1108 DLAGN
+1108 DIAGN
-1113 VWEWTLEYTANSSY
+1113 VWEWTLEYTADSSY
-1127 PCAIRGGSYN
+1127 PCAVRGGYCTI
-1137 NDGSIFPAA
+1137 DGSDSPAA
-1146 SRNNGDTTFYND
+1146 YRNGSSTTNYYGDV
-1158 GFGFRLS
+1158 GFRLS

>member
-1 MELYEI
+1 MKFAKRKNMTLLFLLFMSMILMGIGYASIQSVTGEI
-7 RKALMSGKTIYDLP
+7 
-21 LRVTYYARVSTG
+21 TG
-33 KNEQKNSLINQDDY
+33 KASSK
-47 YKNKILSIPKWTLV
+47 
-61 QGYSDSGITGT
+61 
-72 SIKKR
+72 
-77 EDFNNMIQD
+77 MQD
-86 GMDDKYDLILT
+86 GVFIT
-97 KEVCRFARNTLDTLQ
+97 
-112 FTRNLLA
+112 
-119 RGKGIYFELDNINT
+119 
-133 LEQEGELRLTLMA
+133 
-146 SLAQDESRRISERVK
+146 
-161 FGFNRAIEKGR
+161 
-172 VLGSNV
+172 NV
-178 IWGYEKD
+178 EYVSDVDANKD
-185 NCKLKK
+185 SSK
-191 IDEEAEIVSR
+191 I
-201 IFELYST
+201 ELYSGT
-208 GNIGIRRIGKKLAE
+208 MMKSTVKLSSTNINSQI
-222 EGKLTR
+222 
-228 KGDVFAYSTIKNILT
+228 
-243 NPKYKGCY
+243 KYKVTVYNNSEERQPFTGVRHGDEY
-251 CGKKTE
+251 YDNNDIIFE
-257 VIDFMSKERIEIPKE
+257 VNGFKPGQTIEPKE
-272 EWITYKAEENIVPQ
+272 TKDIIITFKYKNNIPENTVLKSYL
-286 IVNDDIWQK
+286 NFK
-295 CNEIMEKRSNKYTG
+295 MSNPNRMVTADV
-309 TGDRWNNQYQYSN
+309 GDAS
-322 LLICTNDGKKFWR
+322 TN
-335 RKHRPTAKEEFWIC
+335 
-349 SEYAKNGLKNCNNHT
+349 
-364 YIGTEELNSILS
+364 
-376 EVFSELLEKK
+376 
-386 SMILKEMLKANSRL
+386 
-400 DKKDFKLE
+400 
-408 KNIKILENAINEK
+408 
-421 EKNKANLI
+421 
-429 KLYTMNKITDDEFEK
+429 
-444 IKNEYQDE
+444 
-452 IMDYKSQLIQ
+452 
-462 LKVNRDANE
+462 
-471 TGKNQQKI
+471 
-479 KKFFDFDTFEL
+479 
-490 TKEFIHE
+490 
-497 KIDRIYV
+497 
-504 QGIEKNHVKLKINF
+504 
-518 HLGLEMSEVDK
+518 
-529 KSICLGL
+529 
-536 IIYLTGTV
+536 YLTGTV
-544 AKDKIETVKF
+544 TKDKIETVKF

-562 VNIISEFD
+562 VNIISKFD

-593 LTFVSEEVIYANESA
+593 LTFVSEEVIYANKNA
-608 KSLFCNL
+608 QWLFGNL

-759 NVTGMEYMFSKC
+759 NVTDMEYMFSKC

-907 AKIETDLHTYTKDY
+907 AKIETDLHTYTNDY
-921 RKSGWEDE
+921 RDGTSYKDE
-929 YYSDEATGL
+929 YYSDAVTGL
-938 TSEKYTAL
+938 TSAQYIEL

-951 KSVYKNGGFYVG
+951 KSVYQNGGFYVG
-963 KYETGIESAPKTEGN
+963 KYETGIEDSPKKSYT
-978 PNSEPTENPVIKQ
+978 SELTQTPVIKQ
-991 NAYPYNN
+991 NAYPYNY

-1005 TLASKMESGN
+1005 TLASNMESGN
-1015 YTSSLMFGVQWDLV
+1015 YNTSLMFGVQWDLV

-1041 DLKTNSTNWGNY
+1041 DLKTDSTSWGNY
-1053 CDNLW
+1053 SNNLW
-1058 EITNKNSKY
+1058 NITNENSKY
-1067 AIYTNY
+1067 APN
-1073 KLGDWTSGAYG
+1073 GSGWTSATE
-1084 KKDSNK
+1084 KAKVSK
-1090 SVLLSTGASETFS
+1090 SGILLSTGASDDFS

-1113 VWEWTLEYTANSSY
+1113 VWEWTLEYTSYSSNACARRGGYYDYYGSSY
-1127 PCAIRGGSYN
+1127 P
-1137 NDGSIFPAA
+1137 AA
-1146 SRNNGDTTFYND
+1146 YRSDYDTTFYNNNL
-1158 GFGFRLS
+1158 GFRLS

>member
-1 MELYEI
+1 MKFAKRKNMTLLFLLFMSMILMGIGYASIQSVTGEI
-7 RKALMSGKTIYDLP
+7 
-21 LRVTYYARVSTG
+21 TG
-33 KNEQKNSLINQDDY
+33 KASSK
-47 YKNKILSIPKWTLV
+47 
-61 QGYSDSGITGT
+61 
-72 SIKKR
+72 
-77 EDFNNMIQD
+77 MQD
-86 GMDDKYDLILT
+86 GVFIT
-97 KEVCRFARNTLDTLQ
+97 
-112 FTRNLLA
+112 
-119 RGKGIYFELDNINT
+119 
-133 LEQEGELRLTLMA
+133 
-146 SLAQDESRRISERVK
+146 
-161 FGFNRAIEKGR
+161 
-172 VLGSNV
+172 NV
-178 IWGYEKD
+178 EYVSDVDANKD
-185 NCKLKK
+185 SSK
-191 IDEEAEIVSR
+191 I
-201 IFELYST
+201 ELYSGT
-208 GNIGIRRIGKKLAE
+208 MMKSTVKLSSTNINSQI
-222 EGKLTR
+222 
-228 KGDVFAYSTIKNILT
+228 
-243 NPKYKGCY
+243 KYKVTVYNNSEERQPFTGVRHGDEY
-251 CGKKTE
+251 YDNNDIIFE
-257 VIDFMSKERIEIPKE
+257 VNGFKPGQTIEPKE
-272 EWITYKAEENIVPQ
+272 TKDIIITFKYKNNIPENTVLKSYL
-286 IVNDDIWQK
+286 NFK
-295 CNEIMEKRSNKYTG
+295 MSNPNRMVTADYW
-309 TGDRWNNQYQYSN
+309 DAS
-322 LLICTNDGKKFWR
+322 TN
-335 RKHRPTAKEEFWIC
+335 
-349 SEYAKNGLKNCNNHT
+349 
-364 YIGTEELNSILS
+364 
-376 EVFSELLEKK
+376 
-386 SMILKEMLKANSRL
+386 
-400 DKKDFKLE
+400 
-408 KNIKILENAINEK
+408 
-421 EKNKANLI
+421 
-429 KLYTMNKITDDEFEK
+429 
-444 IKNEYQDE
+444 
-452 IMDYKSQLIQ
+452 
-462 LKVNRDANE
+462 
-471 TGKNQQKI
+471 
-479 KKFFDFDTFEL
+479 
-490 TKEFIHE
+490 
-497 KIDRIYV
+497 
-504 QGIEKNHVKLKINF
+504 
-518 HLGLEMSEVDK
+518 
-529 KSICLGL
+529 
-536 IIYLTGTV
+536 YLTGTV
-544 AKDKIETVKF
+544 TKDKIETVKF

-562 VNIISEFD
+562 VNIISKFD

-608 KSLFCNL
+608 KLLFCNL

-759 NVTGMEYMFSKC
+759 NVTDMEYMFSKC

-907 AKIETDLHTYTKDY
+907 AKIETDLHTYTNDY
-921 RKSGWEDE
+921 RDGTSYKDE
-929 YYSDEATGL
+929 YYSDAVTGL
-938 TSEKYTAL
+938 TSAQYIEL

-951 KSVYKNGGFYVG
+951 KSVYQNGGFYVG
-963 KYETGIESAPKTEGN
+963 KYETGIEDAPKTSG
-978 PNSEPTENPVIKQ
+978 SSSTAPTEMPVIKQ

-1005 TLASKMESGN
+1005 TLASNMESGN

-1053 CDNLW
+1053 YNNSW
-1058 EITNKNSKY
+1058 NITNENSKY
-1067 AIYTNY
+1067 APNG
-1073 KLGDWTSGAYG
+1073 LGWTSGAYG

-1108 DLAGN
+1108 DIAGN
-1113 VWEWTLEYTANSSY
+1113 VWEWTLEYTAYSSTPCAKRGGYYSSY
-1127 PCAIRGGSYN
+1127 GSGY
-1137 NDGSIFPAA
+1137 PAA
-1146 SRNNGDTTFYND
+1146 YRNGSSTTNYYDNI
-1158 GFGFRLS
+1158 GFRLS

>member
-1 MELYEI
+1 MKFAKRKNMTLLFLLFMSMILMGIGYASIQSVTGEI
-7 RKALMSGKTIYDLP
+7 
-21 LRVTYYARVSTG
+21 TG
-33 KNEQKNSLINQDDY
+33 KASSK
-47 YKNKILSIPKWTLV
+47 
-61 QGYSDSGITGT
+61 
-72 SIKKR
+72 
-77 EDFNNMIQD
+77 MQD
-86 GMDDKYDLILT
+86 GVFIT
-97 KEVCRFARNTLDTLQ
+97 
-112 FTRNLLA
+112 
-119 RGKGIYFELDNINT
+119 
-133 LEQEGELRLTLMA
+133 
-146 SLAQDESRRISERVK
+146 
-161 FGFNRAIEKGR
+161 
-172 VLGSNV
+172 NV
-178 IWGYEKD
+178 EYVSDVDANKD
-185 NCKLKK
+185 SSK
-191 IDEEAEIVSR
+191 I
-201 IFELYST
+201 ELYSGT
-208 GNIGIRRIGKKLAE
+208 MMKSTVKLSSTNINSQI
-222 EGKLTR
+222 
-228 KGDVFAYSTIKNILT
+228 
-243 NPKYKGCY
+243 KYKVTVYNNSEERQPFTGVRHGDEY
-251 CGKKTE
+251 YDNNDIIFE
-257 VIDFMSKERIEIPKE
+257 VNGFKPGQTIEPKE
-272 EWITYKAEENIVPQ
+272 TKDIIITFKYKNNIPENTVLKSYL
-286 IVNDDIWQK
+286 NFK
-295 CNEIMEKRSNKYTG
+295 MSNPNRMVTADG
-309 TGDRWNNQYQYSN
+309 GDAS
-322 LLICTNDGKKFWR
+322 TN
-335 RKHRPTAKEEFWIC
+335 
-349 SEYAKNGLKNCNNHT
+349 
-364 YIGTEELNSILS
+364 
-376 EVFSELLEKK
+376 
-386 SMILKEMLKANSRL
+386 
-400 DKKDFKLE
+400 
-408 KNIKILENAINEK
+408 
-421 EKNKANLI
+421 
-429 KLYTMNKITDDEFEK
+429 
-444 IKNEYQDE
+444 
-452 IMDYKSQLIQ
+452 
-462 LKVNRDANE
+462 
-471 TGKNQQKI
+471 
-479 KKFFDFDTFEL
+479 
-490 TKEFIHE
+490 
-497 KIDRIYV
+497 
-504 QGIEKNHVKLKINF
+504 
-518 HLGLEMSEVDK
+518 
-529 KSICLGL
+529 
-536 IIYLTGTV
+536 YLTGTV

-608 KSLFCNL
+608 KSLFSNL

-729 FDTTNVTNMNCMF
+729 FDTTNVTNMKCMF
-742 YQCTSLTELDL
+742 YHCTSLTELDL

-759 NVTGMEYMFSKC
+759 NVTDMEYMFSKC

-1029 LKYLETKGTAQA
+1029 LKYLETKGTSQA
-1041 DLKTNSTNWGNY
+1041 DLKTDSTNCGNY
-1053 CDNLW
+1053 NNNLW
-1058 EITNKNSKY
+1058 NITNTNSKY
-1067 AIYTNY
+1067 AIYNTTNN
-1073 KLGDWTSGAYG
+1073 KLGDWINGAYG
-1084 KKDSNK
+1084 LKASN
-1090 SVLLSTGASETFS
+1090 SSILLSTGASETFS

-1113 VWEWTLEYTANSSY
+1113 VWEWLLEKTSVFNR
-1127 PCAIRGGSYN
+1127 PCTSRGGVYCDN
-1137 NDGSIFPAA
+1137 GSVFSAVYHGSGYTIGY
-1146 SRNNGDTTFYND
+1146 GDFV
-1158 GFGFRLS
+1158 GFRNS
-1165 LY
+1165 LF

>member
-1 MELYEI
+1 MKFAKRKNMTLLFLLFMSMILMGIGYASIQSVTGEI
-7 RKALMSGKTIYDLP
+7 
-21 LRVTYYARVSTG
+21 TG
-33 KNEQKNSLINQDDY
+33 KASSK
-47 YKNKILSIPKWTLV
+47 
-61 QGYSDSGITGT
+61 
-72 SIKKR
+72 
-77 EDFNNMIQD
+77 MQD
-86 GMDDKYDLILT
+86 GVFIT
-97 KEVCRFARNTLDTLQ
+97 
-112 FTRNLLA
+112 
-119 RGKGIYFELDNINT
+119 
-133 LEQEGELRLTLMA
+133 
-146 SLAQDESRRISERVK
+146 
-161 FGFNRAIEKGR
+161 
-172 VLGSNV
+172 NV
-178 IWGYEKD
+178 EYVSDVDANKD
-185 NCKLKK
+185 SSK
-191 IDEEAEIVSR
+191 I
-201 IFELYST
+201 ELYSGT
-208 GNIGIRRIGKKLAE
+208 MMKSTVKLSSTNINSQI
-222 EGKLTR
+222 
-228 KGDVFAYSTIKNILT
+228 
-243 NPKYKGCY
+243 KYKVTVYNNSEERQPFTGVRHGDEY
-251 CGKKTE
+251 YDNNDIIFE
-257 VIDFMSKERIEIPKE
+257 VNGFKPGQTIEPKE
-272 EWITYKAEENIVPQ
+272 TKDIIITFKYKNNIPENTVLKSYL
-286 IVNDDIWQK
+286 NFK
-295 CNEIMEKRSNKYTG
+295 MSNPNRMVTADG
-309 TGDRWNNQYQYSN
+309 GDAS
-322 LLICTNDGKKFWR
+322 TN
-335 RKHRPTAKEEFWIC
+335 
-349 SEYAKNGLKNCNNHT
+349 
-364 YIGTEELNSILS
+364 
-376 EVFSELLEKK
+376 
-386 SMILKEMLKANSRL
+386 
-400 DKKDFKLE
+400 
-408 KNIKILENAINEK
+408 
-421 EKNKANLI
+421 
-429 KLYTMNKITDDEFEK
+429 
-444 IKNEYQDE
+444 
-452 IMDYKSQLIQ
+452 
-462 LKVNRDANE
+462 
-471 TGKNQQKI
+471 
-479 KKFFDFDTFEL
+479 
-490 TKEFIHE
+490 
-497 KIDRIYV
+497 
-504 QGIEKNHVKLKINF
+504 
-518 HLGLEMSEVDK
+518 
-529 KSICLGL
+529 
-536 IIYLTGTV
+536 YLTGTV

-562 VNIISEFD
+562 VNIISKFD

-579 IGYYTDKDNNGLYE
+579 MGYYTDKDNNGLYE
-593 LTFVSEEVIYANESA
+593 LTFMSEEVIYANESA
-608 KSLFCNL
+608 EGLFGNL

-759 NVTGMEYMFSKC
+759 NVTAMEYMFSKC

-907 AKIETDLHTYTKDY
+907 AKIETDLHTYTNDY
-921 RKSGWEDE
+921 RDGTSYKDE
-929 YYSDEATGL
+929 YYSGVGL
-938 TSEKYTAL
+938 TSDEYTNL
-946 KQKML
+946 KKTML
-951 KSVYKNGGFYVG
+951 KSVYQNGGFYIG
-963 KYETGIESAPKTEGN
+963 KYETGIENAPKTDGDEN
-978 PNSEPTENPVIKQ
+978 TAPTETPVIKR
-991 NAYPYNN
+991 NAYPYNY

-1005 TLASKMESGN
+1005 TLANNMKSGN
-1015 YTSSLMFGVQWDLV
+1015 HTSSLMFGVQWDLV
-1029 LKYLETKGTAQA
+1029 LKYLETKGTSQM
-1041 DLKTNSTNWGNY
+1041 DLKTDSTSWGNY
-1053 CDNLW
+1053 INNAW
-1058 EITNKNSKY
+1058 NITNSNSKY
-1067 AIYTNY
+1067 AIYDD
-1073 KLGDWTSGAYG
+1073 KLENFDWTSGAYG
-1084 KKDSNK
+1084 IKDSDTM
-1090 SVLLSTGASETFS
+1090 VLLSTGASDDFS

-1113 VWEWTLEYTANSSY
+1113 VIEFTLEHANLISRAMSES
-1127 PCAIRGGSYN
+1127 PCAIRGGDYN
-1137 NDGSIFPAA
+1137 YNGFFNPAA
-1146 SRNNGDTTFYND
+1146 ANRFKSPTFYFDINL
-1158 GFGFRLS
+1158 GFRVV